1 MLVIS
6 MKEFRS
12 NQNKY
17 LGLAKEGEK
26 VILKSRENGNFAL
39 TPVTEFTTTI
49 PKEYVL
55 EPDEDLDR
63 AITGEKLLER
73 LVPRIEKLFDK

>member
-1 MLVIS
+1 M
-6 MKEFRS
+6 
-12 NQNKY
+12 
-17 LGLAKEGEK
+17 AH
-26 VILKSRENGNFAL
+26 LKIKTKENGSFAL

-73 LVPRIEKLFDK
+73 LVPRIEKLFS